1 MENNIVMPQD
11 EVEKAIRQAKKLK
24 QGKVSMKELVLQNI
38 QMLLMKTKT
47 H

>member
-38 QMLLMKTKT
+38 QVLLMKTKT